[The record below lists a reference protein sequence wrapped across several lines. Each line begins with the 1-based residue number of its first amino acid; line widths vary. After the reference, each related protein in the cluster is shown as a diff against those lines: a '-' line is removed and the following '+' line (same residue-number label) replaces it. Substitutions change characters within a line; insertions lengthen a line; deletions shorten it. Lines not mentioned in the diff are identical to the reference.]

1 MILKHEASCDFTF
14 AFAFIH
20 WGAINYPANASVLME
35 KEKNDAGETAAIRTR
50 DECGYLG
57 KILKEKKFGKND
69 TLRTRGCVRLAAIYS
84 IYGLSG
90 SGGKKLAKL
99 N

>member
-1 MILKHEASCDFTF
+1 MPGKRRRYIRCDE
-14 AFAFIH
+14 
-20 WGAINYPANASVLME
+20 SE
-35 KEKNDAGETAAIRTR
+35 
-50 DECGYLG
+50 YLG
-57 KILKEKKFGKND
+57 KISKEKKFREND